1 MPPNGRGVGQ
11 RDGDADDADDG
22 AAAAAADDN
31 VGHITA
37 SEVLG
42 GLPHT
47 VEVGGHLGELIG
59 AFEAE
64 AAARLQRY
72 RTQHPPHSQLAEG
85 GGQSDGASSPPPS
98 ARRSL
103 SPPPQRLSPPLRSS
117 SLRSTRGRHHGGNGS
132 QSLGGRLTGWDWSVS
147 RPFPSWDRSI
157 LTEIYL
163 CHACSCQE
171 IFRTETAEQ
180 AAAKGHTVLYCQEG
194 PGWKP
199 PPSMLAAAVK
209 GRQPRPANP
218 YGHQW
223 RAVPLSVGGDG
234 PAGTVSATAD
244 LAALGGRYPHAVWL
258 AWPLAGTTVGK
269 DDDMCCVSQ
278 ASLDGRAPC
287 VPGNCPLY
295 SAVSEL
301 PANPFFARCDPVSA
315 ALACAVRAHKR

>member
-1 MPPNGRGVGQ
+1 MVCTTPAPDPENPDADLGNATTCQVRRGGGGKGELRGGHRRDGRMVMMILAWRVRTGRGLSVET
-11 RDGDADDADDG
+11 RHARRPLCRHRWWRC
-22 AAAAAADDN
+22 
-31 VGHITA
+31 VIMISLTR
-37 SEVLG
+37 LG
-42 GLPHT
+42 WAYAPA
-47 VEVGGHLGELIG
+47 VC
-59 AFEAE
+59 A
-64 AAARLQRY
+64 QC
-72 RTQHPPHSQLAEG
+72 
-85 GGQSDGASSPPPS
+85 QSWYTLTLPS
-98 ARRSL
+98 AAEEEEEGSG
-103 SPPPQRLSPPLRSS
+103 SP
-117 SLRSTRGRHHGGNGS
+117 G
-132 QSLGGRLTGWDWSVS
+132 TGAVS

-163 CHACSCQE
+163 CHTCSCQE

-209 GRQPRPANP
+209 GRQPKPANP

-244 LAALGGRYPHAVWL
+244 LAALGGRYPHAVRL
-258 AWPLAGTTVGK
+258 AWPLAGTAVGK